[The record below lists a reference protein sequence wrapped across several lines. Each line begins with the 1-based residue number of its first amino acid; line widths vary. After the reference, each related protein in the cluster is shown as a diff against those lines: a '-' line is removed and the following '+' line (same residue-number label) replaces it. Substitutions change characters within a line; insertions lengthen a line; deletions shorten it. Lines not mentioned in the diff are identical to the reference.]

1 MLGRLAEGNKGTR
14 WTLLETG
21 SWVSPGCWYSMC
33 GEKRL
38 VFDSNGAS
46 GDAQPGAS
54 GTLCKWKE
62 QRNDVD
68 LGHFEERRREVFCS
82 LNIGEEKGCVYR
94 LSEQQLMRAACG
106 QQLRVLNWQTPTVLD
121 ALRWVSVEEG
131 TWEVRNDHLEWVSKL
146 EQGHRFEPLDLDS
159 DLGRQ
164 QLALATSQDAGT
176 MKGKKKL
183 SQEQGD
189 NKGIKRAGNGLMPKA
204 KAAVPGKA
212 SVERVGSSASGLARG
227 DGERCRQSVAGDKNP
242 RNDSPVSDSALGVS
256 SQLCTKKKLH
266 KAGQRAQQREAEAEA
281 SPSSTTSQGGK
292 HKAQSR
298 NCERAKCVVFED
310 VGASRPKRKRTGA
323 PTIESDEASRE
334 ARKLAKQKR
343 EQEKRALAQQLEKQG
358 LCLVEI
364 PADGHCL
371 FSAINDQLKRSNSI
385 AERQHTYKSLRRCAA
400 KYMLEVQYL
409 PSVPRMHELEQKQ
422 RRYAGE
428 LSPPTRCLMKCS
440 CMFVPRVYC
449 NLSLPVCLRMCARAC
464 ERCCVHERPR
474 MRFVV
479 ENK

>member
-1 MLGRLAEGNKGTR
+1 LRLDDWGVSYMLGQLAEGNKGTR

-54 GTLCKWKE
+54 GPLCTWKE

-106 QQLRVLNWQTPTVLD
+106 QQIRVLNWQTPTVLD
-121 ALRWVSVEEG
+121 ALRWVPVEEG
-131 TWEVRNDHLEWVSKL
+131 TWEVRNDHFEWVSTL

-164 QLALATSQDAGT
+164 QLALATGQDAGK
-176 MKGKKKL
+176 MKDKKKR
-183 SQEQGD
+183 SQEQGG
-189 NKGIKRAGNGLMPKA
+189 NEGIKRAGNGLMPKA
-204 KAAVPGKA
+204 KAAVLGKA
-212 SVERVGSSASGLARG
+212 SVERVGSSASGLAWG
-227 DGERCRQSVAGDKNP
+227 DGERCRQNVAGDKDP
-242 RNDSPVSDSALGVS
+242 INDSPVSEHALGVS

-281 SPSSTTSQGGK
+281 RQGGVQESKGGTSPGDHTPSSTTSQGGE

-298 NCERAKCVVFED
+298 KCERAKCVVSED
-310 VGASRPKRKRTGA
+310 LGASRPKRKRTGA

-343 EQEKRALAQQLEKQG
+343 EQEKKALAQQLEKQG

-400 KYMLEVQYL
+400 KYMLEVRNV
-409 PSVPRMHELEQKQ
+409 PSVPVCTNGRRSRDAMLASFLRQ
-422 RRYAGE
+422 RVA
-428 LSPPTRCLMKCS
+428 
-440 CMFVPRVYC
+440 
-449 NLSLPVCLRMCARAC
+449 
-464 ERCCVHERPR
+464 
-474 MRFVV
+474 
-479 ENK
+479 